1 MRDSTSVRVGIGPAS
16 RVPTAWSMVK
26 AWLVLKKVP
35 RSLGDGDDDGVKL
48 RLMVD
53 IICSGTL
60 ARI

>member
-1 MRDSTSVRVGIGPAS
+1 MRNSTSVRVGIGSAS

-35 RSLGDGDDDGVKL
+35 RPLGDGDDGGVKPP
-48 RLMVD
+48 LMVD
-53 IICSGTL
+53 ISGTL